1 MGRVSVRTASR
12 IPLADRRSVAPAIT
26 PDAPAVCRSRVAVA
40 MVIPGVDH
48 VVDDDDAH
56 AAVHVADH
64 PAPGTL
70 AAG

>member
-1 MGRVSVRTASR
+1 
-12 IPLADRRSVAPAIT
+12 
-26 PDAPAVCRSRVAVA
+26 